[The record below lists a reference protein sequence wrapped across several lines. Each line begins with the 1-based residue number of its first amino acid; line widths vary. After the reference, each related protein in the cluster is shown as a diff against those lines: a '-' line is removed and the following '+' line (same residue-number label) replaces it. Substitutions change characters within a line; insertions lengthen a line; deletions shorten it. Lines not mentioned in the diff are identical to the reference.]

1 MLKRLSILWLEF
13 EVTCF
18 IMHKIDIIVVTI
30 TLRPSCESS
39 DVHTGCTP
47 WWSTC
52 CVFQLQNS
60 LRANRYYFTHTNIIQ
75 MWQQF
80 HAGNYKQLPNLPKY
94 INVIIFH
101 LCNQWTRFFFYYHL
115 AVTDGRILSVRL
127 YGCNFFFL
135 TSLLLRMDVFNY
147 LWWEPHKLFRLP
159 WQAHASGS
167 YTIICCSQL
176 NKHIFLHQR
185 RFIFRTADKVS
196 NMLSLIVTAFSFKG
210 LTQPNRPSGA
220 WSDDVSG

>member
-18 IMHKIDIIVVTI
+18 IMHKIDIIVVAI
-30 TLRPSCESS
+30 TLRPSCESG

-101 LCNQWTRFFFYYHL
+101 LCNQWTRFFFIIIWQWLMDASFLYDYMD
-115 AVTDGRILSVRL
+115 AIFFFFFNFSSTA
-127 YGCNFFFL
+127 YGC
-135 TSLLLRMDVFNY
+135 
-147 LWWEPHKLFRLP
+147 
-159 WQAHASGS
+159 
-167 YTIICCSQL
+167 I
-176 NKHIFLHQR
+176 
-185 RFIFRTADKVS
+185 
-196 NMLSLIVTAFSFKG
+196 
-210 LTQPNRPSGA
+210 
-220 WSDDVSG
+220 